1 MVVLNCSWFKSFSIF
16 QIDLFFIAI
25 TVFPTVS
32 TILGKKIPTLNWQ
45 DIKYCKRFVSTGIG
59 FTLDFCIFWPSVQE
73 DYATTNR
80 HLGTKGLKIM
90 GCK

>member
-1 MVVLNCSWFKSFSIF
+1 M
-16 QIDLFFIAI
+16 
-25 TVFPTVS
+25 FPTVS
-32 TILGKKIPTLNWQ
+32 TNLGKKKYLLENFSTLNWQ